1 MVEVVDFKRPDAVSV
16 ISALEDLLAQA
27 RAGAVSGLAFAVT
40 RPDGDVETD
49 VCWEAGRAA
58 PLLLAGVVLL
68 ERSMVDVLLAAN
80 DET

>member
-1 MVEVVDFKRPDAVSV
+1 MVEVVKFKRPDADEV

-27 RAGAVSGLAFAVT
+27 RAGTVSGLAFAVI
-40 RPDGDVETD
+40 RPDGNLETN
-49 VCWEAGRAA
+49 VCCEAGRTA